1 MLSLN
6 FNTLLSVRIK
16 CIYTYHRLLFTNEL
30 NRYLNALIFM
40 WSLENVFE
48 KYNTFYEICILSSYI
63 LIITHTKTIENKP
76 N

>member
-1 MLSLN
+1 
-6 FNTLLSVRIK
+6 
-16 CIYTYHRLLFTNEL
+16 
-30 NRYLNALIFM
+30 M